1 MTDNAAKKPP
11 PSALLPCK
19 RDRTRVLL
27 IEAAIDVLSERGL
40 EGCSI
45 DDLMRVAGMARGTF
59 YNHFES
65 RENLVACT
73 SNFIREKIYQAVV
86 DRVPKSYSA
95 EETFT
100 CITFG
105 FIHYALKHPKTGW
118 ALVRIGGSTQW
129 VSGARFSRAGD
140 VMAALLPELEKASL
154 GLIYIEGVALMVL
167 RRLLEKVITIEE
179 AETIIV
185 LAMRGVG
192 IDSTHTATLLKT
204 AKKFVS
210 ELHLR

>member
-1 MTDNAAKKPP
+1 MKTKTIKKPQS
-11 PSALLPCK
+11 SAMLPCK
-19 RDRTRVLL
+19 RDRTRIVL

-45 DDLMRVAGMARGTF
+45 DDLMQVAGMARGTF

-65 RENLVACT
+65 REDLVVCA

-100 CITFG
+100 CITYG

-129 VSGARFSRAGD
+129 VSGERFSRAGE
-140 VMAALLPELEKASL
+140 VLGALLPEQEKASL
-154 GLIYIEGVALMVL
+154 GLIYIEGVALMLL
-167 RRLLEKVITIEE
+167 RRLLEKVITLEE
-179 AETIIV
+179 ADTIIT

-192 IDSTHTATLLKT
+192 IDKTHTAVLLTT
-204 AKKFVS
+204 AKHFVT